1 VLIRSDSNQGR
12 KLVEERFHPDIIFG
26 VPEKKCK
33 IEEKSYRI
41 HKHACLPNC
50 PQPILTLFAH
60 SHTTTAALCLSIDNN
75 TDLTMRWFLRSALLL
90 LALSATTVAASK
102 VGDNARDQQ
111 LQDIIYWVRS
121 EGGFFNN
128 KLEIRRADPADPTS
142 YYGIFAKETIQL
154 NERIMTIE
162 SSSMM
167 RHELGS
173 YFDDKEESFQVLCGL
188 TQRLLKELR
197 LGVKSMYAPYINYIL
212 GEEYGQIP
220 ATWSETGKAMLREI
234 IDQGEEGWDM
244 TDWIT
249 NGFEGKCI
257 KEGNAFEIQALAL
270 AAQRGYHNLLIPL
283 YDMANRS
290 NDKEAINMENTSID
304 LDVMRVSASREI
316 PAGQELL
323 TTYDGY
329 TRCGSVADYWGTQAI
344 LCNYGFVEPYP
355 RKFKLGMDDEYL
367 LEGFGGGQDLLLSVH
382 ENKQTKKLEVTWVNE
397 EIESPDAE
405 DIDWMK
411 QYRRILEGRLHGGTL
426 ESKRNEIPKRE
437 WNVIFEYLEAILTAV
452 DSAIE
457 TVMYDLEKYDL
468 DPANYE
474 GECDKDGNCSA
485 PWMSYAD
492 LDEPIEVDE
501 EKEYLFIYQS
511 ETLIYGIDHFDHT
524 GNSDSHYQSMDY
536 WMEPRTK
543 EMCFHIDTVFQM
555 CSSYRPHY
563 HEMGVHLPARYLVD
577 SLKRVLWIGGG
588 DAMFLH
594 EILKYPDLEL
604 AVGLELDQKVT
615 RGAFQYFGVQPH
627 FDNEKVQWWFGDA
640 SKSLLMLPKDYF
652 GSFDMVLVDLSDT
665 VLSLSV
671 TKEMDIIG
679 ALSLL
684 LKPDGIFVMNEMVR

>member
-1 VLIRSDSNQGR
+1 
-12 KLVEERFHPDIIFG
+12 
-26 VPEKKCK
+26 
-33 IEEKSYRI
+33 
-41 HKHACLPNC
+41 
-50 PQPILTLFAH
+50 
-60 SHTTTAALCLSIDNN
+60 
-75 TDLTMRWFLRSALLL
+75 MRWFLTSALLL
-90 LALSATTVAASK
+90 LALSANTVAASK
-102 VGDNARDQQ
+102 VGDMARDQQ

-121 EGGFFNN
+121 EGGFFND

-167 RHELGS
+167 RHELGAWAS
-173 YFDDKEESFQVLCGL
+173 DDEKGPFQVLCSV
-188 TQRLLKELR
+188 THMLLKELR
-197 LGVKSMYAPYINYIL
+197 LGVKSKYAPYINYL
-212 GEEYGQIP
+212 LEEEHGQIP
-220 ATWSETGKAMLREI
+220 ATWSQAGKDMLVDV
-234 IDQGEEGWDM
+234 IDEGTEGWNGWNM
-244 TDWIT
+244 TEWIK
-249 NGFEGKCI
+249 NSFEGKCI
-257 KEGNAFEIQALAL
+257 KEGDPFEIQALAL

-283 YDMANRS
+283 YDMVNHS
-290 NDKEAINMENTSID
+290 NDKEAINVENTSID
-304 LDVMRVSASREI
+304 LDGMRVAASREI

-323 TTYDGY
+323 TTYKSFTDGD
-329 TRCGSVADYWGTQAI
+329 TVPNDWGTQEI

-355 RKFKLGMDDEYL
+355 RKFKLGLDHL
-367 LEGFGGGQDLLLSVH
+367 RFSVR
-382 ENKQTKKLEVTWVNE
+382 ENKQTEKLEVTWLLGVNE
-397 EIESPDAE
+397 KIDEEIDIPDAE

-411 QYRRILEGRLHGGTL
+411 QYRRILEGLLHGGTL
-426 ESKRNEIPKRE
+426 EARRNVIPKRE
-437 WNVIFEYLEAILTAV
+437 WNVIFEYLQAILTAV

-457 TVMYDLEKYDL
+457 TLLHDLEKYDL

-485 PWMSYAD
+485 PPWLSYAN
-492 LDEPIEVDE
+492 LDEPIAVDE
-501 EKEYLFIYQS
+501 EKEYMFIYQS
-511 ETLIYGIDHFDHT
+511 ETLVYGIDHYSPT
-524 GNSDSHYQSMDY
+524 GRAVSHYQTMDY
-536 WMEPRTK
+536 YMEPRTK
-543 EMCFHIDTVFQM
+543 EMCFNIDTVFQM

-563 HEMGVHLPARYLVD
+563 HEMGVHLPARYLPEG
-577 SLKRVLWIGGG
+577 LKRVLWIGGG

-594 EILKYPDLEL
+594 EFLKYPDLEL

-652 GSFDMVLVDLSDT
+652 GSFDMVMVDLSDT